1 MRIAIM
7 GAGGLGGAIGGLL
20 ARAGE
25 DVSFVA
31 RGAHLEAIRSRG
43 LTLKSPGVDDVT
55 MQVMA
60 TDDPAEVGPVDLI
73 VFGVKLYDLEVAAE
87 QMRPMIGPETVILPI
102 QNGIDAAERIGQF
115 VRPNAVIGCT
125 ALLNGRIE
133 APGVIFHLALPSTL
147 TFGELVGGASPR
159 IEGIQATFEHAGFR
173 AEVPPDVRV
182 PIWEKFV
189 LQVGGGGVMAMTRLT
204 AGPIRTCPETRD
216 LLHGV
221 FEETAAVGRASG
233 VSIPSDCVD
242 RHMALMDH
250 IPPTAQGSMLTDLLG
265 GRRLELESLG
275 GTVVRLGR
283 DFRVPTP
290 LNFAVYA
297 ALKPYVHGTPA
308 RP

>member
-7 GAGGLGGAIGGLL
+7 GAGGLGGAIGGKL

-25 DVSFVA
+25 DVSFIA

-43 LTLKSPGVDDVT
+43 LTIKSPGVDDFTIKVL
-55 MQVMA
+55 A
-60 TDDPAEVGPVDLI
+60 TDNPAEVGPVDLI
-73 VFGVKLYDLEVAAE
+73 VFGVKLYDLERAAD
-87 QMRPMIGPETVILPI
+87 QMRPMIGPATVVLPI
-102 QNGIDAAERIGQF
+102 QNGIDAAERIGQ
-115 VRPNAVIGCT
+115 VVGPGAVIGCT
-125 ALLNGRIE
+125 ALLNGRID
-133 APGVIFHLALPSTL
+133 APGVIFHLALPNTL
-147 TFGELVGGASPR
+147 TFGEVDGGTSPR
-159 IEGIQATFEHAGFR
+159 IERIRATLEQAGFR
-173 AEVPPDVRV
+173 AEVPRDIRV

-189 LQVGGGGVMAMTRLT
+189 LQVGGGGVMAVTRLT

-216 LLHGV
+216 LLRGV

-242 RHMALMDH
+242 RHMALMDQV
-250 IPPTAQGSMLTDLLG
+250 PPTAQGSMLTDLLD

-275 GTVVRLGR
+275 GTVVRVGR

-297 ALKPYVHGTPA
+297 ALKPYVDGAPA
-308 RP
+308 PP

>member
-1 MRIAIM
+1 MRIGVM

-25 DVSFVA
+25 DVSFIA
-31 RGAHLEAIRSRG
+31 RGAHLEAIQTRG
-43 LTLKSPGVDDVT
+43 LTLKSPGVDELT
-55 MQVMA
+55 IQAMA
-60 TDDPAEVGPVDLI
+60 TDDPADVGPVDLI
-73 VFGVKLYDLEVAAE
+73 VFGVKLYDLERAAE

-102 QNGIDAAERIGQF
+102 QNGIDAAERIAQVVGPGG
-115 VRPNAVIGCT
+115 VVGCS
-125 ALLNGRIE
+125 ALLSGRIE
-133 APGVIFHLALPSTL
+133 APGVIFHSALPGTL
-147 TFGELVGGASPR
+147 TFGELAGGTSQRTER
-159 IEGIQATFEHAGFR
+159 IRAALERAGFR
-173 AEVPPDVRV
+173 AEVSPDIRV

-189 LQVGGGGVMAMTRLT
+189 LQAGGGGVMAVTRLT

-221 FEETAAVGRASG
+221 FEETATVGRASG
-233 VSIPSDCVD
+233 ASIPLDCVD
-242 RHMALMDH
+242 RHMALMDRV
-250 IPPTAQGSMLTDLLG
+250 PPTTQGSMLTDLLD

-297 ALKPYVHGTPA
+297 ALKPYVDGAPA